1 MDGPFMKRKILIYTL
16 IACAILIPQLDHDR
30 FIVLYDTQSQKAL
43 MEVPLEDFSEFT
55 MRWIHSV
62 ELEPWEETFRV
73 DENMDIILDRTRF
86 KAFGAGVPDSAGKRV
101 DTSDGYINFLDID
114 QPMDT
119 LVYGIS
125 PVAQHTL
132 IVGGQEYPLYED
144 LPADIGVEIIIE
156 EKLAFLKYLRSFF

>member
-1 MDGPFMKRKILIYTL
+1 MKRKILIYTL
-16 IACAILIPQLDHDR
+16 IACALLIPQLDHDR
-30 FIVLYDTQSQKAL
+30 FLVLYDTKSNNTL
-43 MEVPLEDFSEFT
+43 MDIPLDDSNEFT

-73 DENMDIILDRTRF
+73 DENLDIILDRTRF

-101 DTSDGYINFLDID
+101 DTSDGYINYLDID

-125 PVAQHTL
+125 PVAKHTL
-132 IVGGQEYPLYED
+132 IIGDQVYPLYEE

-156 EKLAFLKYLRSFF
+156 EKLAFLTYFRSFF

>member
-1 MDGPFMKRKILIYTL
+1 MKRKILIYTL
-16 IACAILIPQLDHDR
+16 IACALLIPQLDHDR
-30 FIVLYDTQSQKAL
+30 FLVLYDTKSNNTL
-43 MEVPLEDFSEFT
+43 MDIPLDDSNEFT
-55 MRWIHSV
+55 MQWIHSV

-73 DENMDIILDRTRF
+73 DENLDIILDRTRF

-114 QPMDT
+114 QPMDS

-125 PVAQHTL
+125 PVAKHTL
-132 IVGGQEYPLYED
+132 IVGGQKYPLYED

-156 EKLAFLKYLRSFF
+156 EKLAFLTYFK